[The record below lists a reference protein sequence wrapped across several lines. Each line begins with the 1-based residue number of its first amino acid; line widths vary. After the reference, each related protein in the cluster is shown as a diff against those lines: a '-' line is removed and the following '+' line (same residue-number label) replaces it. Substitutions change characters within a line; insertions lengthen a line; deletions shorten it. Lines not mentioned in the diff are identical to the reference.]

1 MSEVAFIGLGTMGRG
16 MARNLLR
23 AGHSVTAWNRTQHEL
38 PAELGAVVRAGSI
51 AAAIRGKPM
60 VFVCVTGPDAQRAV
74 FDEALLGCLGPD
86 VLLIDSTTTDPTV
99 SVRLA
104 QAVAARGS
112 RYLDAPVFGSKSEAW
127 EGRLDFVCGGD
138 QATFRDAEP
147 LLSRLAATVHH
158 IGPSGAGATMK
169 LIGNLLVAAQ
179 LASLG
184 EALALARRAGLDGEA
199 VVRVFDVTDYSSGL
213 IRGVSRATLRN
224 DFSPSFYLRHMLKD
238 VRLIEDLARRLA
250 VPLPATAGIAP
261 LYQAAV
267 NEGLGDLNASGLHK
281 LLFSMSGLEPSK
293 EPG

>member
-16 MARNLLR
+16 MARNLSR
-23 AGHSVTAWNRTQHEL
+23 AGYSVTAWNRTRRPL
-38 PAELGAVVRAGSI
+38 PKGWKASH
-51 AAAIRGKPM
+51 KPNPSPPR
-60 VFVCVTGPDAQRAV
+60 FATNPSSSCALPDRTLSTQV
-74 FDEALLGCLGPD
+74 FDQALLDHLGPD
-86 VLLIDSTTTDPTV
+86 VLVIDSTTTDPAV

-104 QAVAARGS
+104 QAVEARGS

-127 EGRLDFVCGGD
+127 EGRLDFVCGGAE
-138 QATFRDAEP
+138 ATFRDAEP
-147 LLSRLAATVHH
+147 LLRNLAATVHY
-158 IGPSGAGATMK
+158 IGASGAGATMK

-179 LASLG
+179 MASLG
-184 EALALARRAGLDGEA
+184 EALALVRRAGLDGEA

-250 VPLPATAGIAP
+250 VPLPATAGIGP

-267 NEGLGDLNASGLHK
+267 NEGLGDLNASGIHR
-281 LLFSMSGLEPSK
+281 LLFSMSGLDTS
-293 EPG
+293 

>member
-23 AGHSVTAWNRTQHEL
+23 AGHAVTAWNRTKHKL
-38 PAELGAVVRAGSI
+38 PAELDAVTQADSI
-51 AAAIRGKPM
+51 AAAIRGKPV

-74 FDEALLGCLGPD
+74 FDGALIDALGPG
-86 VLLIDSTTTDPTV
+86 VLVIDSTTTDPAV
-99 SVRLA
+99 SVRLHE
-104 QAVAARGS
+104 AVAARGS

-127 EGRLDFVCGGD
+127 EGRLDFVCGGEE
-138 QATFRDAEP
+138 AAFREAEP
-147 LLSRLAATVHH
+147 LLRKLAATVHY

-169 LIGNLLVAAQ
+169 LIGNLLVSAQ

-184 EALALARRAGLDGEA
+184 EALALARRAGLSHEA
-199 VVRVFDVTDYSSGL
+199 VVGVFDVTDYSSGL

-250 VPLPATAGIAP
+250 VPLPASAGIAP
-261 LYQAAV
+261 LFQAAV

-281 LLFSMSGLEPSK
+281 LLFSMSGLDRPS
-293 EPG
+293 